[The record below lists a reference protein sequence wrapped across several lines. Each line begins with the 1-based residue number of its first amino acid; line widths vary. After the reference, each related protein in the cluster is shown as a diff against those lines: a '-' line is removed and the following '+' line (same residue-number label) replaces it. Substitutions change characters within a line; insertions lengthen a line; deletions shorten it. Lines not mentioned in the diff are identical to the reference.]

1 MKRDMEL
8 CRKILFR
15 IEEDTSGRPISDLKI
30 EGYSAEDINYNCKLL
45 YQEGFVEDYTPYFR
59 SQYSVGQLTWEG
71 HDFLDKVREETVWN
85 RIKEAVAQKGATLTF
100 EIIKSVAPSI
110 ISSMITGI

>member
-1 MKRDMEL
+1 M
-8 CRKILFR
+8 
-15 IEEDTSGRPISDLKI
+15 
-30 EGYSAEDINYNCKLL
+30 
-45 YQEGFVEDYTPYFR
+45 
-59 SQYSVGQLTWEG
+59 GQLTWEG

-110 ISSMITGI
+110 ISSMITGS

>member
-8 CRKILFR
+8 CRKILFK

-45 YQEGFVEDYTPYFR
+45 YQEGFV
-59 SQYSVGQLTWEG
+59 
-71 HDFLDKVREETVWN
+71 
-85 RIKEAVAQKGATLTF
+85 
-100 EIIKSVAPSI
+100 
-110 ISSMITGI
+110 

>member
-45 YQEGFVEDYTPYFR
+45 YQEGLVENYTPYFR

-85 RIKEAVAQKGATLTF
+85 KIKDVVAQKGATLTF